1 MQLAGQLIGAGTR
14 ADHSPDSVA
23 AARSEGMLQVF
34 VGAGRGASLQCA
46 PSMAGVW
53 LALHGHVQV
62 GLPEGSI
69 ALRPRQLL
77 VIEEGPRVQ
86 VRARGQAAWL
96 AVLAPRATWRQL
108 FAANGDGR
116 AAGGILV
123 PAGHAAPL
131 SLRRIALHLAR
142 AALDPARPAGTTTLV
157 IDFAHALSDLQS
169 VFEGMIDRCPGRSL
183 AQRRSVFARL
193 QRVRRYIEAN
203 SHLDIDTPELA
214 RRANY
219 SLSHFIRSYRRV
231 FDETPHAAL
240 VASRL
245 ERAHAL
251 LGSSALAVGEVA
263 LASGFEN
270 RCAFSRVFKRHFG
283 MTAQDVRRSVAA

>member
-1 MQLAGQLIGAGTR
+1 MHLAGQLIGSGVR
-14 ADHSPDSVA
+14 ADHTPGLA
-23 AARSEGMLQVF
+23 ATARPGGLLQVF

-46 PSMAGVW
+46 PSMPGVW
-53 LALHGHVQV
+53 LALHGHVQL
-62 GLPEGSI
+62 GLPEGN
-69 ALRPRQLL
+69 LTLHPRELL
-77 VIEEGPRVQ
+77 VTEEGPRVH
-86 VRARGQAAWL
+86 VRARGPACWL
-96 AVLAPRATWRQL
+96 AVMAPRSTWRQL
-108 FAANGDGR
+108 LTGSVDGR
-116 AAGGILV
+116 ASGGVLV
-123 PAGHAAPL
+123 TAAHAAPNA
-131 SLRRIALHLAR
+131 LRRTALGLAR
-142 AALDPARPAGTTTLV
+142 AALAAAPARNAPALV
-157 IDFAHALSDLQS
+157 ADFAQSLVELQS
-169 VFEGMIDRCPGRSL
+169 VFDVMIDRCPGRSL

-203 SHLDIDTPELA
+203 SHLDLDTPELA

-283 MTAQDVRRSVAA
+283 VTAQEVRRAVAA